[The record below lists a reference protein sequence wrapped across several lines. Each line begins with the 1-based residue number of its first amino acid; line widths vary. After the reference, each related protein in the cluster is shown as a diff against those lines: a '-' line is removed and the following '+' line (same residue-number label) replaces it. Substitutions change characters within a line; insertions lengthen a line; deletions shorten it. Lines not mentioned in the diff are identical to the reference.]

1 MRMRKFSPRLSSGA
15 TCVAD
20 LDSRALAL
28 TKQASGSSR
37 VHVVPTCVA
46 VGSRKAD
53 LAVAGV
59 AVDAV
64 NTHAELTGVAQALV
78 VV

>member
-1 MRMRKFSPRLSSGA
+1 MIPWKEGRRDRSDDHSDNPGVQTDGL
-15 TCVAD
+15 
-20 LDSRALAL
+20 
-28 TKQASGSSR
+28 
-37 VHVVPTCVA
+37 HVVPTCVA